1 MAAVHATTSSILS
14 SFLPRLAPATATFA
28 TRSTTLYSRQLSHP
42 LLPVLT
48 IPSAI
53 HLNIPGFLEG
63 LWEGILKA
71 VPKKKTSH
79 MKKRHRQMAGKGM
92 KDVTSLNR
100 CSACGH
106 IKRAHLLCPY
116 CVAGKAPVN
125 NDAEIKTL
133 FKTNAH
139 EANAAAREARAEE
152 IAEQKIRI
160 EAGKIRAAEEQA
172 KKEAER
178 EELETKRAEKR
189 AAKEAEREELETK
202 RAEKRAAKDAA
213 RKIYEEKNP
222 KQIIGKRSID

>member
-1 MAAVHATTSSILS
+1 MAAAHATTSSILS

-42 LLPVLT
+42 LLPVLA

-79 MKKRHRQMAGKGM
+79 MKKRHRQMAGKGLQ
-92 KDVTSLNR
+92 DVTNLNR

-116 CVAGKAPVN
+116 CV
-125 NDAEIKTL
+125 AEIKTL

-139 EANAAAREARAEE
+139 EANAAAREARADE
-152 IAEQKIRI
+152 IAEQKARI
-160 EAGKIRAAEEQA
+160 DAGKARAAEE
-172 KKEAER
+172 KTKREAEL
-178 EELETKRAEKR
+178 EQLETKRADK
-189 AAKEAEREELETK
+189 K
-202 RAEKRAAKDAA
+202 AAKDAA

-222 KQIIGKRSID
+222 KQIIGSRRID

>member
-1 MAAVHATTSSILS
+1 MAAAHATTSSILS
-14 SFLPRLAPATATFA
+14 SFFPRLAPATATFA

-42 LLPVLT
+42 LLPVLA

-79 MKKRHRQMAGKGM
+79 MKKRHRQMAGKGLQ
-92 KDVTSLNR
+92 DVTNLNR

-116 CVAGKAPVN
+116 CV
-125 NDAEIKTL
+125 AEIKTL

-139 EANAAAREARAEE
+139 EANAAAREARADE
-152 IAEQKIRI
+152 IAEQKVRI
-160 EAGKIRAAEEQA
+160 EAGKARAAEGKT
-172 KKEAER
+172 KKEAEL
-178 EELETKRAEKR
+178 EELETKRAEKK
-189 AAKEAEREELETK
+189 AAKE
-202 RAEKRAAKDAA
+202 AA

-222 KQIIGKRSID
+222 KQIIGSRRID

>member
-1 MAAVHATTSSILS
+1 MAAAHTTTSSILS

-42 LLPVLT
+42 LLPVLA

-79 MKKRHRQMAGKGM
+79 MKKRHRQMAGKGLQ
-92 KDVTSLNR
+92 DVTNLNR

-116 CVAGKAPVN
+116 CV
-125 NDAEIKTL
+125 AEIKTL

-139 EANAAAREARAEE
+139 EANAAAREARADE
-152 IAEQKIRI
+152 IAEQKVRI
-160 EAGKIRAAEEQA
+160 EAGKARAAEGKT
-172 KKEAER
+172 KKEAEL
-178 EELETKRAEKR
+178 EQLETKRAEK
-189 AAKEAEREELETK
+189 K
-202 RAEKRAAKDAA
+202 AAKDAA

-222 KQIIGKRSID
+222 KQIIGSRRID

>member
-1 MAAVHATTSSILS
+1 MAAAHATTSSILS

-42 LLPVLT
+42 LLPVLA

-79 MKKRHRQMAGKGM
+79 MKKRHRQMAGKGLQ
-92 KDVTSLNR
+92 DVTNLNR

-116 CVAGKAPVN
+116 CVAGKDSVHGVSE
-125 NDAEIKTL
+125 DAEIKTL

-139 EANAAAREARAEE
+139 EANAAAREARADE
-152 IAEQKIRI
+152 IAEQKVRI
-160 EAGKIRAAEEQA
+160 EAGKARAAEGKT
-172 KKEAER
+172 KKEAEL
-178 EELETKRAEKR
+178 EQLETKRAEK
-189 AAKEAEREELETK
+189 K
-202 RAEKRAAKDAA
+202 AAKDAA

-222 KQIIGKRSID
+222 KQIIGSRRID

>member
-14 SFLPRLAPATATFA
+14 SFLPRLAPATATFT

-79 MKKRHRQMAGKGM
+79 MKKRHRQMAGKGLQ
-92 KDVTSLNR
+92 DVTNLNR

-116 CVAGKAPVN
+116 CVA
-125 NDAEIKTL
+125 EIKTL

-139 EANAAAREARAEE
+139 EERFAAKQARAEE

-160 EAGKIRAAEEQA
+160 EAGKVRAAEEKT
-172 KKEAER
+172 KKEAEL
-178 EELETKRAEKR
+178 EELETKRAEK
-189 AAKEAEREELETK
+189 K
-202 RAEKRAAKDAA
+202 AAKDAA
-213 RKIYEEKNP
+213 RQIYEEKNP
-222 KQIIGKRSID
+222 KQIIGKRRID